1 MSKQNDDLVDFILNS
16 LPQKYF
22 ESCTDEEFELWLK
35 EDDDKEIDIET
46 VNFKI

>member
-1 MSKQNDDLVDFILNS
+1 MSKQNDDLVDFIWNS
-16 LPQKYF
+16 LPQKYL

>member
-1 MSKQNDDLVDFILNS
+1 MSKQNDDLVDFIWNS
-16 LPQKYF
+16 LPKKYF
-22 ESCTDEEFELWLK
+22 ESCAEEEFELWLK